1 MTCFIIYIFIPIKN
15 PNNQNIKSRVHKIN
29 LPINKILA
37 DLLQELKSNQ
47 SVVLQAEPGAGK
59 STVVP
64 LELLKADFLNGQRI
78 IMLEPRRMAAR
89 SIAHYLA
96 KCLGEKVGETVGY
109 QVKNDK
115 KISAAT
121 RLEILT
127 EGVLTRRLQS
137 NPELAGVGL
146 IIFDEFHERSI
157 NTDLS
162 LMLSLEIQQVIR
174 EDLRL
179 LVMSATL
186 DTNLVSKYLDDAPVM
201 LCKGRA
207 YPVSVFHQ
215 KTDKKQL
222 ASNVC
227 KAIFNVIEDE
237 GDILVFL
244 PGVADIKRCIA
255 HAGTVF
261 SEHNKLKLVSLHGS
275 LPLEEQEKAIA
286 LAPSGV
292 RKIIFTTNIAETSLT
307 IEGITCVID
316 SGLEK
321 KLIFNPSSGMSKLT
335 TTHISKASAEQRKGR
350 AGRLSAGKCLR
361 LWSESEHISLKDYQE
376 EEILNADLADAV
388 IELASAGHS
397 NYEEINWLTPPPKA
411 HYDSTQ
417 DLLVTL
423 GMLDKSGK
431 ITRLGKQASALPI
444 HPRLA
449 KMMLAANGNQER
461 EIACNI
467 AALLSER
474 DILQGSDSADFLMR
488 LQVLIENA
496 AGHVN
501 KAYVNRNTLRTV
513 VKDVQTLQSSIKH
526 KKSKVDISDIS
537 DIAAYLLLLA
547 FPERL
552 AKRRSANSNKYQLAN
567 GKGVF
572 LAEDDPLIN
581 HEYLVV
587 NDCDAQKKEGRV
599 FSAITFNKDILSEK
613 FSQEMSEQIAY
624 ELAANNSR
632 VYARVLKKYGSLI
645 IEETRSND
653 VPTEFILDS
662 IKSLIKTDARN
673 ILSWT
678 QECDDWMKRVLW
690 LGGKVEGFPVLSET
704 LIMNTAENWLLPYV
718 SNIKKISDLKRVKIL
733 PLLSS
738 LLTYEESKVL
748 EKEAPVIYTTPSNK
762 KVSIIYD
769 KNSEP
774 TVSVV
779 LQELFGELKSPMLAG
794 NSIALRFELLSP
806 ARRPIQITSDLAN
819 FWGGS
824 YVEVA
829 KDMRAKYPRH
839 RWPVDPFSEQAG
851 SSRKKRMT

>member
-1 MTCFIIYIFIPIKN
+1 
-15 PNNQNIKSRVHKIN
+15 
-29 LPINKILA
+29 
-37 DLLQELKSNQ
+37 
-47 SVVLQAEPGAGK
+47 
-59 STVVP
+59 
-64 LELLKADFLNGQRI
+64 
-78 IMLEPRRMAAR
+78 MLEPRRMAAR
-89 SIAHYLA
+89 SIANYLA

-115 KISAAT
+115 KISACT

-137 NPELAGVGL
+137 NPELEGVGL

-207 YPVSVFHQ
+207 YPVSVVHQ

-244 PGVADIKRCIA
+244 PGVADIKRCIS
-255 HAGTVF
+255 HAATVF
-261 SEHNKLKLVSLHGS
+261 SENNKLKLVSLHGS

-286 LAPSGV
+286 LAPLGV

-335 TTHISKASAEQRKGR
+335 TTNISKASAEQRKGR
-350 AGRLSAGKCLR
+350 AGRLSEGKCLR
-361 LWSESEHISLKDYQE
+361 LWSESEHVSLKDYQE

-397 NYEEINWLTPPPKA
+397 NYQEINWLTPPPKA

-417 DLLVTL
+417 DLLVKI
-423 GMLDKSGK
+423 GMLEQSGK
-431 ITRLGKQASALPI
+431 ITTLGKQASALPI

-474 DILQGSDSADFLMR
+474 DILQGCGSADFLMR
-488 LQVLIENA
+488 LHLLIESATGNI
-496 AGHVN
+496 N
-501 KAYVNRNTLRTV
+501 KAYVNRNTLKTV
-513 VKDVQTLQSSIKH
+513 VQDVRTLQSSISH
-526 KKSKVDISDIS
+526 KKSKVAISSLSSISSISDIADIA

-581 HEYLVV
+581 NEYLVV

-599 FSAITFNKDILSEK
+599 FSAMTFNKHILAEK
-613 FSQEMSEQIAY
+613 FSQEISEQIEY

-632 VYARVLKKYGSLI
+632 VYARILKKYGSLI

-653 VPTEFILDS
+653 VPTEFILES
-662 IKSLIKTDARN
+662 IKSLVKTDARN

-678 QECDDWMKRVLW
+678 QECDDWLKRVVW

-704 LIMNTAENWLLPYV
+704 LIMSTAENWLLPYV

-738 LLTYEESKVL
+738 LLTYEESKTL
-748 EKEAPVIYTTPSNK
+748 EKEAPVIYITPSNK

-774 TVSVV
+774 TVAVV

-839 RWPVDPFSEQAG
+839 RWPIDPFTEKAG

>member
-1 MTCFIIYIFIPIKN
+1 MHNILAGLLRELKNN
-15 PNNQNIKSRVHKIN
+15 PN
-29 LPINKILA
+29 
-37 DLLQELKSNQ
+37 
-47 SVVLQAEPGAGK
+47 VVLQAEPGAGK

-64 LELLKADFLNGQRI
+64 LELLNADFLHGQRI

-89 SIAHYLA
+89 SIANYLA

-137 NPELAGVGL
+137 NPELDGVGL

-207 YPVSVFHQ
+207 YPVSVSHQ
-215 KTDKKQL
+215 KTDNRQL

-227 KAIFNVIEDE
+227 KAISNVIQDE

-244 PGVADIKRCIA
+244 PGVADIKRCISQA
-255 HAGTVF
+255 TTVF
-261 SEHNKLKLVSLHGS
+261 SAHQNLKLIALYGA
-275 LPLEEQEKAIA
+275 LPLEEQERAIA
-286 LAPSGV
+286 LAPQGT
-292 RKIIFTTNIAETSLT
+292 RKVIFTTNIAETSLT

-321 KLIFNPSSGMSKLT
+321 TLIFNPSSGMSKLT
-335 TTHISKASAEQRKGR
+335 TTTISKASAEQRKGR
-350 AGRLSAGKCLR
+350 AGRLSQGKCLR
-361 LWSESEHISLKDYQE
+361 LWSESEHRSLKDYQE

-388 IELASAGHS
+388 LELASAGHAS
-397 NYEEINWLTPPPKA
+397 YAEINWLTPPPKA

-417 DLLVTL
+417 DLLVKL
-423 GMLDKSGK
+423 GMLDTLGK
-431 ITRLGKQASALPI
+431 ITALGKKASGLPI

-449 KMMLAANGNQER
+449 KMMLAANDKQER
-461 EIACNI
+461 EIACNL

-474 DILQGSDSADFLMR
+474 DILQGGGSADLLMR
-488 LQVLIENA
+488 LQVLIESDTDNI
-496 AGHVN
+496 N
-501 KAYVNRNTLRTV
+501 KAYVNRNTLKTV
-513 VKDVQTLQSSIKH
+513 VRDVRTLQSLIQH
-526 KKSKVDISDIS
+526 KKSKVDISGMP

-552 AKRRSANSNKYQLAN
+552 AKRRSANSHKYQLAN
-567 GKGVF
+567 GKGVY
-572 LAEDDPLIN
+572 LAEEDPLIN
-581 HEYLVV
+581 NEYLVV
-587 NDCDAQKKEGRV
+587 NDCDAQTKEGRV
-599 FSAITFNKDILSEK
+599 FSAITFNKHLLVDKFSHQISEK
-613 FSQEMSEQIAY
+613 IDY

-632 VYARVLKKYGSLI
+632 VYARRLKKYGSLI

-653 VPTEFILDS
+653 VPAEFILDS
-662 IKSLIKTDARN
+662 IQSLIKTDAKS
-673 ILSWT
+673 ILHWT
-678 QECDDWMKRVLW
+678 QECEDWLKRVEW
-690 LGGKVEGFPVLSET
+690 LGSKMEGFPVLSEA
-704 LIMNTAENWLLPYV
+704 LIMESAENWLLPYIT
-718 SNIKKISDLKRVKIL
+718 NIKKISELKQVKIL

-738 LLTYEESKVL
+738 LLTYEESKIL
-748 EKEAPVIYTTPSNK
+748 EQEAPITYTTPSNK
-762 KVSIIYD
+762 KVSILYD

-774 TVSVV
+774 TVAVV
-779 LQELFGELKSPMLAG
+779 LQELFGELASPMLAG
-794 NSIALRFELLSP
+794 NSVALRFELLSP

-839 RWPVDPFSEQAG
+839 RWPIDPFSEKAG
-851 SSRKKRMT
+851 RSIKPK

>member
-1 MTCFIIYIFIPIKN
+1 M
-15 PNNQNIKSRVHKIN
+15 QS
-29 LPINKILA
+29 LS
-37 DLLQELKSNQ
+37 SNQ
-47 SVVLQAEPGAGK
+47 CVVLQAEPGAGK

-64 LELLKADFLNGQRI
+64 LELLKADFLNGKRI

-89 SIAHYLA
+89 SIANYLA
-96 KCLGEKVGETVGY
+96 KCLGEKVGQTVGY

-115 KISAAT
+115 KISAST

-137 NPELAGVGL
+137 NPELEGVGL

-186 DTNLVSKYLDDAPVM
+186 DTNLVSKYLGDAPVM

-215 KTDKKQL
+215 KTDKKLL
-222 ASNVC
+222 ASNVS
-227 KAIFNVIEDE
+227 KAIFNVMEDE

-244 PGVADIKRCIA
+244 PGVADIKRCIS
-255 HAGTVF
+255 HATTAF
-261 SEHNKLKLVSLHGS
+261 SQHNKLKLMPLYGS

-286 LAPSGV
+286 LAPQGV

-335 TTHISKASAEQRKGR
+335 TTNISKASAEQRKGR
-350 AGRLSAGKCLR
+350 AGRLSEGKCLR

-376 EEILNADLADAV
+376 EEILNADLSDAL

-397 NYEEINWLTPPPKA
+397 HYEEINWLTPPPKA

-417 DLLVTL
+417 NLLVTL
-423 GMLDKSGK
+423 GMLEESGK
-431 ITRLGKQASALPI
+431 ITMLGKQASALPI

-449 KMMLAANGNQER
+449 KMMLAASGNQER

-488 LQVLIENA
+488 LHVLIDSYTGN
-496 AGHVN
+496 VN
-501 KAYVNRNTLRTV
+501 KAYVNRHTLRTI
-513 VKDVQTLQSSIKH
+513 VKDVRTLQSSIKH
-526 KKSKVDISDIS
+526 KSSKVDITGIS

-581 HEYLVV
+581 NEYLVV

-599 FSAITFNKDILSEK
+599 FSAIAFNKHILSEK
-613 FSQEMSEQIAY
+613 FSHEISEQIEY
-624 ELAANNSR
+624 ELAPNNSR
-632 VYARVLKKYGSLI
+632 VYARIMKKYGSLI
-645 IEETRSND
+645 IEETRSDN
-653 VPTEFILDS
+653 VPTEFILES

-673 ILSWT
+673 ILNWT
-678 QECDDWMKRVLW
+678 QECDDWLQRVIW
-690 LGGKVEGFPVLSET
+690 LGGKVEGFPVLSEA
-704 LIMNTAENWLLPYV
+704 LIMNTSENWLLPYV
-718 SNIKKISDLKRVKIL
+718 SNIKNISELKRVKIL

-738 LLTYEESKVL
+738 LLTYEESKIL
-748 EKEAPVIYTTPSNK
+748 EKEALKTYITPSNK

-769 KNSEP
+769 KTSEP

-794 NSIALRFELLSP
+794 NSVALRFELLSP

-839 RWPVDPFSEQAG
+839 RWPIDPFTEKPGG
-851 SSRKKRMT
+851 SIKRKSS

>member
-1 MTCFIIYIFIPIKN
+1 M
-15 PNNQNIKSRVHKIN
+15 
-29 LPINKILA
+29 
-37 DLLQELKSNQ
+37 
-47 SVVLQAEPGAGK
+47 LQAEPGAGK

-89 SIAHYLA
+89 SIANYLA

-115 KISAAT
+115 KISSTT

-137 NPELAGVGL
+137 NPELEGVGL

-186 DTNLVSKYLDDAPVM
+186 DTNLVSKYLNDAPVM
-201 LCKGRA
+201 LCKGRT
-207 YPVSVFHQ
+207 YPVNVFHQ

-244 PGVADIKRCIA
+244 PGVADIKRCISNA
-255 HAGTVF
+255 ATMF
-261 SEHNKLKLVSLHGS
+261 SERNKLKLVPLHGS

-292 RKIIFTTNIAETSLT
+292 RKVIFTTNIAETSLT

-321 KLIFNPSSGMSKLT
+321 KLIFNPSSGMSKLST
-335 TTHISKASAEQRKGR
+335 TNISKASAEQRKGR
-350 AGRLSAGKCLR
+350 AGRLSEGKCLR

-397 NYEEINWLTPPPKA
+397 SYEEINWLTPPPKA

-417 DLLVTL
+417 DLLVKL

-431 ITRLGKQASALPI
+431 ITTLGKHASALPI

-488 LQVLIENA
+488 LHVLIENA
-496 AGHVN
+496 IGNVN

-513 VKDVQTLQSSIKH
+513 VQDVRTLQSSIKH
-526 KKSKVDISDIS
+526 KKCKVDISGVS

-581 HEYLVV
+581 NEYLVV

-599 FSAITFNKDILSEK
+599 FSAITFNKHILSEK
-613 FSQEMSEQIAY
+613 FSQEISEQIEY
-624 ELAANNSR
+624 ELAPNNSR

-662 IKSLIKTDARN
+662 IKSLVKTDARN

-678 QECDDWMKRVLW
+678 QECDDWLKRVVW
-690 LGGKVEGFPVLSET
+690 LGGKVEGFPVLSEA
-704 LIMNTAENWLLPYV
+704 LIMSTSENWLLPYI
-718 SNIKKISDLKRVKIL
+718 SNIKKISELKRVKIL

-738 LLTYEESKVL
+738 LLTYEESKLL
-748 EKEAPVIYTTPSNK
+748 EKEAPVIYIAPSKK

-774 TVSVV
+774 TVAVV

-794 NSIALRFELLSP
+794 DSIALRFELLSP

-839 RWPVDPFSEQAG
+839 RWPIDPFSEQAG
-851 SSRKKRMT
+851 SSRKKRIT

>member
-1 MTCFIIYIFIPIKN
+1 MLVELLRELK
-15 PNNQNIKSRVHKIN
+15 NNQS
-29 LPINKILA
+29 L
-37 DLLQELKSNQ
+37 
-47 SVVLQAEPGAGK
+47 VLQAEPGAGK
-59 STVVP
+59 STAVP
-64 LELLKADFLNGQRI
+64 LELLKADFLNGKRI

-89 SIAHYLA
+89 SIANYLA

-115 KISAAT
+115 KISAST

-137 NPELAGVGL
+137 NPELEGVGL

-186 DTNLVSKYLDDAPVM
+186 DTNLVSKYLGDAPVM

-207 YPVSVFHQ
+207 YPVNVIHQ
-215 KTDKKQL
+215 KIDKKQL
-222 ASNVC
+222 AFNVS
-227 KAIFNVIEDE
+227 KSIFDVIEDE

-244 PGVADIKRCIA
+244 PGVADIKRCIS
-255 HAGTVF
+255 HAATVF
-261 SEHNKLKLVSLHGS
+261 SQHNKIKLVPLYGS
-275 LPLEEQEKAIA
+275 LPLEQQEKAIA
-286 LAPSGV
+286 IAPSGI
-292 RKIIFTTNIAETSLT
+292 RKVIFTTNIAETSLT

-316 SGLEK
+316 TGLEK

-335 TTHISKASAEQRKGR
+335 TTNISKASAEQRKGR
-350 AGRLSAGKCLR
+350 AGRLSEGKCLR

-417 DLLVTL
+417 DLLVGL
-423 GMLDKSGK
+423 GMLEESGK
-431 ITRLGKQASALPI
+431 ITMLGKQASALPV

-449 KMMLAANGNQER
+449 KMMLAANGTQER
-461 EIACNI
+461 EVACNI

-474 DILQGSDSADFLMR
+474 DILQGNDNVDFLIR
-488 LQVLIENA
+488 LHVLIESTTSN
-496 AGHVN
+496 VN
-501 KAYVNRNTLRTV
+501 KAYANRNTLKTV
-513 VKDVQTLQSSIKH
+513 IKDVRALQSSIGH
-526 KKSKVDISDIS
+526 KKSKVDVPGIS

-552 AKRRSANSNKYQLAN
+552 AKRRSASSNKYQLAN

-572 LAEDDPLIN
+572 LAEEEPLISN
-581 HEYLVV
+581 EYLVV

-599 FSAITFNKDILSEK
+599 FSAIAFNKHVLFEK
-613 FSQEMSEQIAY
+613 FSCDISEKVEY
-624 ELAANNSR
+624 ELAPNNSR

-653 VPTEFILDS
+653 VPAEFILDS
-662 IKSLIKTDARN
+662 IKSLINTDARS
-673 ILSWT
+673 ILNWT
-678 QECDDWMKRVLW
+678 QECDDWLKRVVW
-690 LGGKVEGFPVLSET
+690 LGGKVKNFPMLSED
-704 LIMNTAENWLLPYV
+704 LIMNSSENWLLPYV
-718 SNIKKISDLKRVKIL
+718 SNIKKLSELKRVKIL

-738 LLTYEESKVL
+738 LLSYEESKIL
-748 EKEAPVIYTTPSNK
+748 EKEAPKTYITPSNK
-762 KVSIIYD
+762 KVSIIYH

-774 TVSVV
+774 RVSVA
-779 LQELFGELKSPMLAG
+779 LQELFGEHKSPMLAG

-819 FWGGS
+819 FWRGS

-829 KDMRAKYPRH
+829 KEMRAKYPRH
-839 RWPVDPFSEQAG
+839 RWPIDPSSEKAG
-851 SSRKKRMT
+851 RSIKKRKT

>member
-1 MTCFIIYIFIPIKN
+1 MKN
-15 PNNQNIKSRVHKIN
+15 
-29 LPINKILA
+29 
-37 DLLQELKSNQ
+37 NQ

-59 STVVP
+59 STIVP
-64 LELLKADFLNGQRI
+64 LELLKADFLKGQRI

-89 SIAHYLA
+89 SIANYLA
-96 KCLGEKVGETVGY
+96 RCLDEKVGETVGY
-109 QVKNDK
+109 QVKNEK
-115 KISAAT
+115 KISSAT

-137 NPELAGVGL
+137 NPELEGVGL

-162 LMLSLEIQQVIR
+162 LMLSLEVQQVIR
-174 EDLRL
+174 EDLRI

-186 DTNLVSKYLDDAPVM
+186 DTNLISNYLGDAPVV
-201 LCKGRA
+201 LCEGRT

-222 ASNVC
+222 ASSVC
-227 KAIFNVIEDE
+227 KAILNVIEDE

-244 PGVADIKRCIA
+244 PGIADIKRCISLA
-255 HAGTVF
+255 AAI
-261 SEHNKLKLVSLHGS
+261 SSKHNKLKLVPLHGS
-275 LPLEEQEKAIA
+275 LPLEEQERSIA
-286 LAPSGV
+286 PALFGV
-292 RKIIFTTNIAETSLT
+292 KKVIFTTNIAETSLT

-321 KLIFNPSSGMSKLT
+321 KLTFNPSSGMSKLT
-335 TTHISKASAEQRKGR
+335 TANISKASAEQRKGR
-350 AGRLSAGKCLR
+350 AGRLSEGKCLR
-361 LWSESEHISLKDYQE
+361 LWSESEHLSLNDYQE

-397 NYEEINWLTPPPKA
+397 KYDEINWLTPPPKA

-417 DLLVTL
+417 NLLIKI
-423 GMLDKSGK
+423 GMLEESGK
-431 ITRLGKQASALPI
+431 ITTLGKQASVLPV

-461 EIACNI
+461 EVACYI

-474 DILQGSDSADFLMR
+474 DILQSSDSADLLTR
-488 LQVLIENA
+488 LHILIESETGNL
-496 AGHVN
+496 N
-501 KAYVNRNTLRTV
+501 KTYVNRNTLKTV
-513 VKDVQTLQSSIKH
+513 AKDVRTLQSSIKH
-526 KKSKVDISDIS
+526 KKSKVDISNLS

-552 AKRRSANSNKYQLAN
+552 AKRRSGNSNKYQLAN

-572 LAEDDPLIN
+572 LTEADPLIN
-581 HEYLVV
+581 YEYLVI

-599 FSAITFNKDILSEK
+599 FSAINFNKYILAEK
-613 FSQEMSEQIAY
+613 FSHKISKKVTY
-624 ELAANNSR
+624 ELSSNNSN

-645 IEETRSND
+645 IEESRSND
-653 VPTEFILDS
+653 VPAEFILDS

-678 QECDDWMKRVLW
+678 KECDNWLKRVVW
-690 LGGKVEGFPVLSET
+690 LGNKIEGFPILSEA
-704 LIMNTAENWLLPYV
+704 LIMNTAEKWLLPYV
-718 SNIKKISDLKRVKIL
+718 SNIKKISELKRVKIF

-748 EKEAPVIYTTPSNK
+748 EREAPLLYITPSNK
-762 KVSIIYD
+762 KVPISYD

-774 TVSVV
+774 TVSIV
-779 LQELFGELKSPMLAG
+779 LQELFGELKSPLLACK
-794 NSIALRFELLSP
+794 SIALRFELLSP

-824 YVEVA
+824 YIEVA

-839 RWPVDPFSEQAG
+839 RWPVDPFSEKAG
-851 SSRKKRMT
+851 RSIKSRNT

>member
-1 MTCFIIYIFIPIKN
+1 
-15 PNNQNIKSRVHKIN
+15 
-29 LPINKILA
+29 
-37 DLLQELKSNQ
+37 
-47 SVVLQAEPGAGK
+47 VVLQAEPGAGK

-64 LELLKADFLNGQRI
+64 LELLKADFLDGQRI

-89 SIAHYLA
+89 SIANYLA

-127 EGVLTRRLQS
+127 EGILIRRLQS

-146 IIFDEFHERSI
+146 IIFDEFHERSV

-162 LMLSLEIQQVIR
+162 LVLSLEIQQVIR
-174 EDLRL
+174 EDLRV

-186 DTNLVSKYLDDAPVM
+186 DTNLVSKYLDDAPVI
-201 LCKGRA
+201 LCQGRA

-244 PGVADIKRCIA
+244 PGIADIKRCIS

-286 LAPSGV
+286 VAALGV
-292 RKIIFTTNIAETSLT
+292 KKIIFTTNIAETSLT

-350 AGRLSAGKCLR
+350 AGRLSEGKCLR

-397 NYEEINWLTPPPKA
+397 SYVEINWLTPPPKA

-417 DLLVTL
+417 DLLVKL
-423 GMLDKSGK
+423 GMLETSGK
-431 ITRLGKQASALPI
+431 ITTLGKQASALPI

-449 KMMLAANGNQER
+449 KMMLAANGNQEI

-496 AGHVN
+496 TGNVN
-501 KAYVNRNTLRTV
+501 KAYVNRNTLKTV
-513 VKDVQTLQSSIKH
+513 VNDVRTLGASMRHQ
-526 KKSKVDISDIS
+526 KSKVDISALS

-567 GKGVF
+567 GKGAF

-581 HEYLVV
+581 NEYLVV

-599 FSAITFNKDILSEK
+599 FSAIIFNKHILFEK
-613 FSQEMSEQIAY
+613 FSQEISEQIEY
-624 ELAANNSR
+624 ELAANNSH

-678 QECDDWMKRVLW
+678 QECDDWMKRVIW

-704 LIMNTAENWLLPYV
+704 LIMNTSKNWLLPYV

-738 LLTYEESKVL
+738 LLTYEESKTL
-748 EKEAPVIYTTPSNK
+748 EKEAPIFYMTPSNK
-762 KVSIIYD
+762 KTPIIYE

-839 RWPVDPFSEQAG
+839 RWPIDPFTEKAG
-851 SSRKKRMT
+851 NSRKRRNT

>member
-1 MTCFIIYIFIPIKN
+1 
-15 PNNQNIKSRVHKIN
+15 
-29 LPINKILA
+29 
-37 DLLQELKSNQ
+37 
-47 SVVLQAEPGAGK
+47 VLQAEPGAGK

-64 LELLKADFLNGQRI
+64 LELLKADFLNGKRI

-89 SIAHYLA
+89 SIANYLS

-115 KISAAT
+115 KISAST

-137 NPELAGVGL
+137 NPELEGVGL

-174 EDLRL
+174 EDLRI

-186 DTNLVSKYLDDAPVM
+186 DTNLVSKYLGDAPVM

-207 YPVSVFHQ
+207 YPVSVFHK

-244 PGVADIKRCIA
+244 PGVADIKRCIS
-255 HAGTVF
+255 HAASMF
-261 SEHNKLKLVSLHGS
+261 SEHNKLKLVPLHGS

-292 RKIIFTTNIAETSLT
+292 RKVIFTTNIAETSLT

-335 TTHISKASAEQRKGR
+335 TTSISKASAEQRKGR
-350 AGRLSAGKCLR
+350 AGRLSEGKCLR
-361 LWSESEHISLKDYQE
+361 LWSESEHVSLNDYQE

-417 DLLVTL
+417 DLLVKI
-423 GMLDKSGK
+423 GMLEKSGR
-431 ITRLGKQASALPI
+431 ITALGKQASTLPI

-461 EIACNI
+461 EVACNI

-474 DILQGSDSADFLMR
+474 DLLQRSDSADFLLR
-488 LQVLIENA
+488 LQIIMGDDHTNA
-496 AGHVN
+496 N
-501 KAYVNRNTLRTV
+501 KYLVNRNTLRSVTQ
-513 VKDVQTLQSSIKH
+513 DVRSLMSSLKH
-526 KKSKVDISDIS
+526 KKLKSNVADISGV
-537 DIAAYLLLLA
+537 AAYLMLLA

-572 LAEDDPLIN
+572 LDESDPLIN
-581 HEYLVV
+581 DEYLVV
-587 NDCDAQKKEGRV
+587 NDCDAQKREGRV
-599 FSAITFNKDILSEK
+599 FSAISFNQNIVIEQFPDEI
-613 FSQEMSEQIAY
+613 SEQIDY
-624 ELAANNSR
+624 ELSPNNNN
-632 VYARVLKKYGSLI
+632 VYARIQKKYGSLI
-645 IEETRSND
+645 IEESRSND
-653 VPTEFILDS
+653 VPPEFLLQS
-662 IKSLIKTDARN
+662 IKTLLKTDFRKIVN
-673 ILSWT
+673 WT
-678 QECDDWMKRVLW
+678 KSCDDWVRRASW
-690 LGGKVEGFPVLSET
+690 LSDNTDDFPNISED
-704 LIMNTAENWLLPYV
+704 IIINSSEAWLLPYV
-718 SNIKKISDLKRVKIL
+718 SNIKKISALKKVQIL

-738 LLTYEESKVL
+738 ILSYQETKTF
-748 EKEAPVIYTTPSNK
+748 EAQAPTSYVTPSK
-762 KVSIIYD
+762 KTVPIIYD
-769 KNSEP
+769 EHQGP
-774 TVSVV
+774 TVSVI
-779 LQELFGELKSPMLAG
+779 LQELFGELTSPMLAN
-794 NSIALRFELLSP
+794 NSVPLRFELLSP

-839 RWPVDPFSEQAG
+839 RWPVDPFTEKAG
-851 SSRKKRMT
+851 SSRKSRKT

>member
-1 MTCFIIYIFIPIKN
+1 
-15 PNNQNIKSRVHKIN
+15 
-29 LPINKILA
+29 
-37 DLLQELKSNQ
+37 
-47 SVVLQAEPGAGK
+47 
-59 STVVP
+59 
-64 LELLKADFLNGQRI
+64 
-78 IMLEPRRMAAR
+78 MLEPRRMAAR
-89 SIAHYLA
+89 SIANYLA

-115 KISAAT
+115 KISALT

-127 EGVLTRRLQS
+127 EGILTRRLQS
-137 NPELAGVGL
+137 NPELEGVGL

-179 LVMSATL
+179 LIMSATL

-227 KAIFNVIEDE
+227 KAILNVIEDE

-244 PGVADIKRCIA
+244 PGVADIKRCIL
-255 HAGTVF
+255 HATTAL
-261 SEHNKLKLVSLHGS
+261 SEYKQLKLMPLYGS

-286 LAPSGV
+286 LAPSGI

-335 TTHISKASAEQRKGR
+335 TTNISKASAEQRKGR
-350 AGRLSAGKCLR
+350 AGRLSEGKCLR
-361 LWSESEHISLKDYQE
+361 LWSESEHLSLKDYQE
-376 EEILNADLADAV
+376 EEILNADLADVV

-397 NYEEINWLTPPPKA
+397 SYEEINWLTPPPKA

-417 DLLVTL
+417 DLLVKL

-431 ITRLGKQASALPI
+431 ITSLGKQASALPI

-449 KMMLAANGNQER
+449 KMMLSANGNQER

-474 DILQGSDSADFLMR
+474 DILQGSGSADFLMR
-488 LQVLIENA
+488 LHVIIEIATGN
-496 AGHVN
+496 VN
-501 KAYVNRNTLRTV
+501 KAYVNRNTLKTV
-513 VKDVQTLQSSIKH
+513 VKDVRTLQSSIRH
-526 KKSKVDISDIS
+526 KKSKIDISGIS

-552 AKRRSANSNKYQLAN
+552 AKRRSATSNKYQLAN
-567 GKGVF
+567 GKGVS

-581 HEYLVV
+581 NEYLVV

-599 FSAITFNKDILSEK
+599 FSAITFNKNILSEK
-613 FSQEMSEQIAY
+613 FSHDISEKIDY
-624 ELAANNSR
+624 ELAPNNSR
-632 VYARVLKKYGSLI
+632 VYARVLKKYGCLI

-673 ILSWT
+673 ILNWT
-678 QECDDWMKRVLW
+678 QECDDWLQRVIW
-690 LGGKVEGFPVLSET
+690 LGGKVEGFPVLSEA
-704 LIMNTAENWLLPYV
+704 LIMNTSENWFLPYV
-718 SNIKKISDLKRVKIL
+718 SNIKKISELKRVKIL

-748 EKEAPVIYTTPSNK
+748 EKEAPKIYITPSNK
-762 KVSIIYD
+762 KACINYD

-774 TVSVV
+774 TVSIV

-839 RWPVDPFSEQAG
+839 RWPIDPFSEKPG
-851 SSRKKRMT
+851 RSIKSRNT

>member
-1 MTCFIIYIFIPIKN
+1 
-15 PNNQNIKSRVHKIN
+15 
-29 LPINKILA
+29 
-37 DLLQELKSNQ
+37 LQELKDNQ

-64 LELLKADFLNGQRI
+64 LELLKADFLNGKRI

-115 KISAAT
+115 KISSTT

-137 NPELAGVGL
+137 NPELEGVGL

-215 KTDKKQL
+215 KIDKKQL

-244 PGVADIKRCIA
+244 PGVADIKRCISNA
-255 HAGTVF
+255 ATMF
-261 SEHNKLKLVSLHGS
+261 SEHNKLKLVPLHGS

-292 RKIIFTTNIAETSLT
+292 RKVIFTTNIAETSLT

-335 TTHISKASAEQRKGR
+335 TTNISKASAEQRKGR
-350 AGRLSAGKCLR
+350 AGRLSEGKCLR

-397 NYEEINWLTPPPKA
+397 SYKEINWLTPPPKA

-417 DLLVTL
+417 DLLVKL

-431 ITRLGKQASALPI
+431 ITTLGKQASALPI

-488 LQVLIENA
+488 LHVLIENA
-496 AGHVN
+496 TGNIN

-513 VKDVQTLQSSIKH
+513 VQDVRTLQSSIKH
-526 KKSKVDISDIS
+526 KKSKVDISDVS

-581 HEYLVV
+581 NEYLVV

-599 FSAITFNKDILSEK
+599 FSAITFNKHILSEK
-613 FSQEMSEQIAY
+613 FSQEISEQIEY
-624 ELAANNSR
+624 ELAPNNSR

-662 IKSLIKTDARN
+662 IKSLVKTDARN
-673 ILSWT
+673 ILNWT
-678 QECDDWMKRVLW
+678 EECDDWLKRVIW
-690 LGGKVEGFPVLSET
+690 LGGKVEGFPLLSEA
-704 LIMNTAENWLLPYV
+704 LIMSTSENWLLPYV
-718 SNIKKISDLKRVKIL
+718 SNIKKISELKRVNIL

-748 EKEAPVIYTTPSNK
+748 EKEAPVIYITPSNK
-762 KVSIIYD
+762 KVSIIYER
-769 KNSEP
+769 NSEP
-774 TVSVV
+774 TVAVV
-779 LQELFGELKSPMLAG
+779 LQELFGELKSPMLAS

-839 RWPVDPFSEQAG
+839 RWPTNPFTEKAG
-851 SSRKKRMT
+851 SSRKSRNT

>member
-1 MTCFIIYIFIPIKN
+1 M
-15 PNNQNIKSRVHKIN
+15 HKIN
-29 LPINKILA
+29 LPINKILD
-37 DLLQELKSNQ
+37 DLLRELKDNQ

-64 LELLKADFLNGQRI
+64 LELLKASFLDGQRI

-89 SIAHYLA
+89 SIANYLA

-115 KISAAT
+115 KISAST

-137 NPELAGVGL
+137 NPELEGVGL

-174 EDLRL
+174 EDLRI

-186 DTNLVSKYLDDAPVM
+186 DTNLVSKYLGDAPVM

-207 YPVSVFHQ
+207 YPVSVFHK

-222 ASNVC
+222 ASNVS

-244 PGVADIKRCIA
+244 PGVADIKRCIS
-255 HAGTVF
+255 HAATMF
-261 SEHNKLKLVSLHGS
+261 SEHNKLKLVPLHGS

-286 LAPSGV
+286 LAPPGV

-335 TTHISKASAEQRKGR
+335 TTNISKASAEQRKGR
-350 AGRLSAGKCLR
+350 AGRLSEGKCLR

-376 EEILNADLADAV
+376 EEVLNADLADAV

-417 DLLVTL
+417 DLLVKL
-423 GMLDKSGK
+423 GMLEKSGK
-431 ITRLGKQASALPI
+431 ITKLGKQASALPI

-488 LQVLIENA
+488 LHVLIENA
-496 AGHVN
+496 TGNVN

-513 VKDVQTLQSSIKH
+513 VQDVRTLQSSIKH
-526 KKSKVDISDIS
+526 KKSKVDISGIS

-581 HEYLVV
+581 NEYLVV

-599 FSAITFNKDILSEK
+599 FSAITFNKHILSEK
-613 FSQEMSEQIAY
+613 FSQEISEQIEY
-624 ELAANNSR
+624 ELAPNNSR

-645 IEETRSND
+645 IEETRNND

-662 IKSLIKTDARN
+662 IKSLVNTDARN

-678 QECDDWMKRVLW
+678 QECDDWLKRVLW
-690 LGGKVEGFPVLSET
+690 LGGKMEGFPVLSEA
-704 LIMNTAENWLLPYV
+704 LIMSTSENWLLPYV
-718 SNIKKISDLKRVKIL
+718 SNIKKISELKRVKIL

-748 EKEAPVIYTTPSNK
+748 EKEAPVIYITPSNK

-774 TVSVV
+774 TVAVV

-839 RWPVDPFSEQAG
+839 RWPIDPFSEKAG
-851 SSRKKRMT
+851 GSRKSRNT

>member
-1 MTCFIIYIFIPIKN
+1 M
-15 PNNQNIKSRVHKIN
+15 N
-29 LPINKILA
+29 LPINKILVE
-37 DLLQELKSNQ
+37 LLRELKDNQ

-64 LELLKADFLNGQRI
+64 LELLKADFLNGKRI

-89 SIAHYLA
+89 SIANYLA

-115 KISAAT
+115 KISAST

-244 PGVADIKRCIA
+244 PGVADIKKCIS
-255 HAGTVF
+255 HAATVF
-261 SEHNKLKLVSLHGS
+261 SENNKLKLVSLHGS
-275 LPLEEQEKAIA
+275 LPLEEQEKAMA
-286 LAPSGV
+286 LAPLDV

-335 TTHISKASAEQRKGR
+335 TTNISKASAEQRKGR
-350 AGRLSAGKCLR
+350 AGRLSEGKCLR
-361 LWSESEHISLKDYQE
+361 LWSESEHIALKDYQE
-376 EEILNADLADAV
+376 EEILNADLSDAV

-397 NYEEINWLTPPPKA
+397 SYEEINWLTPPPKA

-417 DLLVTL
+417 HLLVKL
-423 GMLDKSGK
+423 GLLEKSGK
-431 ITRLGKQASALPI
+431 ITTLGKQASALPI

-449 KMMLAANGNQER
+449 KMMLIANGNQER

-474 DILQGSDSADFLMR
+474 DILPSSDSADFLMR
-488 LQVLIENA
+488 LQVLIENDT
-496 AGHVN
+496 GNVN
-501 KAYVNRNTLRTV
+501 KAYVNRNTLKTV
-513 VKDVQTLQSSIKH
+513 AKDVRTLQSSIRH
-526 KKSKVDISDIS
+526 KKSTVDISGIS

-581 HEYLVV
+581 NEYLVV

-599 FSAITFNKDILSEK
+599 FSAITFNKYILAER
-613 FSQEMSEQIAY
+613 FSQKISAQIAY
-624 ELAANNSR
+624 ELAPNKSR

-645 IEETRSND
+645 IEETRNND
-653 VPTEFILDS
+653 VPIEFILDS
-662 IKSLIKTDARN
+662 IKSLLKTDARN

-678 QECDDWMKRVLW
+678 QECDDWLKRVVW
-690 LGGKVEGFPVLSET
+690 LGGKVEGFPVLSEAI
-704 LIMNTAENWLLPYV
+704 IMSTSENWLLPYV
-718 SNIKKISDLKRVKIL
+718 SNIKKISELKRVKIL

-748 EKEAPVIYTTPSNK
+748 DKEAPVTYITPSNK

-774 TVSVV
+774 TVAVV

-839 RWPVDPFSEQAG
+839 RWPVDPFSEKAG
-851 SSRKKRMT
+851 NSRKSRNT

>member
-1 MTCFIIYIFIPIKN
+1 M
-15 PNNQNIKSRVHKIN
+15 NNN
-29 LPINKILA
+29 LPISELLPAIAHCLSNNKNL
-37 DLLQELKSNQ
+37 
-47 SVVLQAEPGAGK
+47 VLQAEPGAGK

-64 LELLKADFLNGQRI
+64 LELLKVDFLNGQRI

-89 SIAHYLA
+89 SIANYLA
-96 KCLGEKVGETVGY
+96 RCLGEKVGETVGY

-115 KISAAT
+115 KISAST

-137 NPELAGVGL
+137 NPELEGVGL

-186 DTNLVSKYLDDAPVM
+186 DTDLVSKYLGDAPVM

-215 KTDKKQL
+215 KTDKKLL
-222 ASNVC
+222 ASNIC
-227 KAIFNVIEDE
+227 KAIYNVIEDE

-244 PGVADIKRCIA
+244 PGVADIKRCISQA
-255 HAGTVF
+255 TTVF
-261 SEHNKLKLVSLHGS
+261 SKHNALKLVPLYGS
-275 LPLEEQEKAIA
+275 LPLEEQEKAIS
-286 LAPSGV
+286 LAPKGV
-292 RKIIFTTNIAETSLT
+292 RKVIFTTNIAETSLT

-321 KLIFNPSSGMSKLT
+321 KLVFNPSSGMSKLT
-335 TTHISKASAEQRKGR
+335 TTSISKASAEQRKGR
-350 AGRLSAGKCLR
+350 AGRLSEGKCLR
-361 LWSESEHISLKDYQE
+361 LWSETEHLSLKDYQE
-376 EEILNADLADAV
+376 EEILNADLSNVV

-397 NYEEINWLTPPPKA
+397 RYAEINWLTPPPKA

-417 DLLVTL
+417 NLLVKIGL
-423 GMLDKSGK
+423 LEESGK
-431 ITRLGKQASALPI
+431 ITALGKEASNLPI

-449 KMMLAANGNQER
+449 KMMLATNGNQER
-461 EIACNI
+461 EVACNI

-474 DILQGSDSADFLMR
+474 DILQGSDSADFLNR
-488 LQVLIENA
+488 LYVLIETATGN
-496 AGHVN
+496 VN
-501 KAYVNRNTLRTV
+501 KAYVNRNTLKTV
-513 VKDVQTLQSSIKH
+513 IKDVRRLQSSIGH
-526 KKSKVDISDIS
+526 KKSKVDISGIS
-537 DIAAYLLLLA
+537 DVAAYLLLLA

-572 LAEDDPLIN
+572 LSEDDPLIN
-581 HEYLVV
+581 NEYLVV

-599 FSAITFNKDILSEK
+599 FSAITFNKHILSEK
-613 FSQEMSEQIAY
+613 FPQEISEQVEY
-624 ELAANNSR
+624 ELAPNNSR

-645 IEETRSND
+645 IDETRSGD
-653 VPTEFILDS
+653 VPTEFILES
-662 IKSLIKTDARN
+662 IKSLVKTDARN
-673 ILSWT
+673 ILNWT
-678 QECDDWMKRVLW
+678 QECDDWLQRVIW
-690 LGGKVEGFPVLSET
+690 LGGKVEGFPLLSEA
-704 LIMNTAENWLLPYV
+704 LIMNTSESWLLPYV
-718 SNIKKISDLKRVKIL
+718 SNIKKISELKRVKIL

-748 EKEAPVIYTTPSNK
+748 EKEAPKTYITPSNK

-769 KNSEP
+769 KTSEP

-839 RWPVDPFSEQAG
+839 RWPIDPFSEKPG
-851 SSRKKRMT
+851 RSIKSRNT

>member
-1 MTCFIIYIFIPIKN
+1 LLQKLHKN
-15 PNNQNIKSRVHKIN
+15 P
-29 LPINKILA
+29 
-37 DLLQELKSNQ
+37 

-89 SIAHYLA
+89 SIANYLA

-137 NPELAGVGL
+137 NPELEGVGL

-186 DTNLVSKYLDDAPVM
+186 DTNLISKYLNDAPVM

-215 KTDKKQL
+215 KTDNKQL

-227 KAIFNVIEDE
+227 KAIFSVIDDE

-244 PGVADIKRCIA
+244 PGVADIKRCISQA
-255 HAGTVF
+255 ATAYSQHK
-261 SEHNKLKLVSLHGS
+261 KLKLVALYGA
-275 LPLEEQEKAIA
+275 LPLEEQERAIA
-286 LAPSGV
+286 VAASGV
-292 RKIIFTTNIAETSLT
+292 KKVVFTTNIAETSLT

-321 KLIFNPSSGMSKLT
+321 TLIFNPSSGMSKLT
-335 TTHISKASAEQRKGR
+335 TTTISKASAEQRKGR
-350 AGRLSAGKCLR
+350 AGRLSEGKCLR
-361 LWSESEHISLKDYQE
+361 LWSESEHLSLKDYQE

-417 DLLVTL
+417 DLLVKL
-423 GMLDKSGK
+423 GMLDTSGK
-431 ITRLGKQASALPI
+431 ITALGLKASALPV

-449 KMMLAANGNQER
+449 KMMLAANGHQER
-461 EIACNI
+461 GLACNI

-488 LQVLIENA
+488 LQVLIESE
-496 AGHVN
+496 AGNINQV
-501 KAYVNRNTLRTV
+501 YVNRNTLKTV
-513 VKDVQTLQSSIKH
+513 IRDVQTLQSLIKH
-526 KKSKVDISDIS
+526 KKCQVDISGVS
-537 DIAAYLLLLA
+537 DLAAYLLLLA

-552 AKRRSANSNKYQLAN
+552 AKRRSFNSNKYQLAN

-572 LAEDDPLIN
+572 LAEVDPLIN
-581 HEYLVV
+581 HEYLVI

-599 FSAITFNKDILSEK
+599 FSAITFDKYLLSER
-613 FSQEMSEQIAY
+613 FSHEIHEQINY
-624 ELAANNSR
+624 ELAQDNSR

-645 IEETRSND
+645 IEETRHND
-653 VPTEFILDS
+653 VPVEFILDS
-662 IKSLIKTDARN
+662 IKALINTDARS
-673 ILSWT
+673 ILNWT
-678 QECDDWMKRVLW
+678 QACEDWLKRVVW
-690 LGGKVEGFPVLSET
+690 LGGKVEGFPVLSED
-704 LIMNTAENWLLPYV
+704 LIMKNSENWLLPYIA
-718 SNIKKISDLKRVKIL
+718 NIKKISELKRVQIL

-738 LLTYEESKVL
+738 LLTYEESKIL
-748 EKEAPVIYTTPSNK
+748 AKEAPVTYTTPSNK
-762 KVSIIYD
+762 KVSILYE

-779 LQELFGELKSPMLAG
+779 LQELFGELNSPMLAG

-839 RWPVDPFSEQAG
+839 RWPIDPFTEQAG
-851 SSRKKRMT
+851 SSRKSRKP

>member
-1 MTCFIIYIFIPIKN
+1 
-15 PNNQNIKSRVHKIN
+15 
-29 LPINKILA
+29 
-37 DLLQELKSNQ
+37 
-47 SVVLQAEPGAGK
+47 VLQAEPGAGK

-64 LELLKADFLNGQRI
+64 LELLKADFLNGKRI

-89 SIAHYLA
+89 SIANYLA
-96 KCLGEKVGETVGY
+96 NCLGEKVGETIGY

-115 KISAAT
+115 KISTST

-127 EGVLTRRLQS
+127 EGILTRRLQS
-137 NPELAGVGL
+137 NPELEGVGL

-162 LMLSLEIQQVIR
+162 LMLSFEIQQVIR

-186 DTNLVSKYLDDAPVM
+186 DTNLVSKYLDNAPVM

-215 KTDKKQL
+215 KSDKRQL

-227 KAIFNVIEDE
+227 KAICNVIEDK

-244 PGVADIKRCIA
+244 PGVADIKRCIS
-255 HAGTVF
+255 HAETAF
-261 SEHNKLKLVSLHGS
+261 SERKTLKLVPLYGA

-286 LAPSGV
+286 LAPSGIK
-292 RKIIFTTNIAETSLT
+292 KIIFTTNIAETSLT
-307 IEGITCVID
+307 IEGISCVID

-321 KLIFNPSSGMSKLT
+321 KLMFNPSSGMSKLT
-335 TTHISKASAEQRKGR
+335 TTNISKASAEQRKGR
-350 AGRLSAGKCLR
+350 AGRLSEGKCLR
-361 LWSESEHISLKDYQE
+361 LWSESEHLSLNDYQE
-376 EEILNADLADAV
+376 EEILNADLAGAV
-388 IELASAGHS
+388 LELASAGHS

-417 DLLVTL
+417 DLLVKI
-423 GMLDKSGK
+423 GMLEKTGK
-431 ITRLGKQASALPI
+431 ITALGKQASVLPL

-449 KMMLAANGNQER
+449 KMLLAANGNQER

-488 LQVLIENA
+488 LRVLVESDTGN
-496 AGHVN
+496 VN
-501 KAYVNRNTLRTV
+501 KAYVNRNKLKTV
-513 VKDVQTLQSSIKH
+513 VKDVRTLQTSIKH
-526 KKSKVDISDIS
+526 KKIKVDISGVS

-552 AKRRSANSNKYQLAN
+552 AKRRSTSSNKYQLAN

-581 HEYLVV
+581 NEYLVV

-599 FSAITFNKDILSEK
+599 FSAITFNKYILSEK
-613 FSQEMSEQIAY
+613 FPQEISEQIEY
-624 ELAANNSR
+624 ELAPNNGR

-645 IEETRSND
+645 IEETRNND
-653 VPTEFILDS
+653 VPAKFILDC
-662 IKSLIKTDARN
+662 IKSLINTDARN

-678 QECDDWMKRVLW
+678 KECDDWLKRVLW
-690 LGGKVEGFPVLSET
+690 LGGKVENFPIFSEAS
-704 LIMNTAENWLLPYV
+704 IMNTSENWLLPYV
-718 SNIKKISDLKRVKIL
+718 SNIKKISELKRVKIF

-738 LLTYEESKVL
+738 LLTYDEKQML
-748 EKEAPVIYTTPSNK
+748 EKEAPKTYTTPSNK
-762 KVSIIYD
+762 KVPIIYD
-769 KNSEP
+769 KNSGP

-794 NSIALRFELLSP
+794 NNIALRFELLSP
-806 ARRPIQITSDLAN
+806 ARRSIQITSDLAN

-839 RWPVDPFSEQAG
+839 RWPEEPLLEKPGRSMKTRV
-851 SSRKKRMT
+851 R

>member
-1 MTCFIIYIFIPIKN
+1 
-15 PNNQNIKSRVHKIN
+15 
-29 LPINKILA
+29 
-37 DLLQELKSNQ
+37 
-47 SVVLQAEPGAGK
+47 VLQAEPGAGK
-59 STVVP
+59 STAVP
-64 LELLKADFLNGQRI
+64 LELLKASFLDGQRI

-89 SIAHYLA
+89 SIANYLA
-96 KCLGEKVGETVGY
+96 KRLGEKVGETVGY

-115 KISAAT
+115 KISAST

-137 NPELAGVGL
+137 NPELEGIGL

-186 DTNLVSKYLDDAPVM
+186 DTNLVSKYLGDAPVM

-207 YPVSVFHQ
+207 YPVSVFHK

-244 PGVADIKRCIA
+244 PGVADIKRCISYA
-255 HAGTVF
+255 ATIF
-261 SEHNKLKLVSLHGS
+261 SEHNKLKLVPLHGS
-275 LPLEEQEKAIA
+275 LSLEEQEKAIA
-286 LAPSGV
+286 PSSV
-292 RKIIFTTNIAETSLT
+292 RKVIFTTNIAETSLT

-335 TTHISKASAEQRKGR
+335 TTSISKASAEQRKGR
-350 AGRLSAGKCLR
+350 AGRLSKGKCIR
-361 LWSESEHISLKDYQE
+361 LWSESEHVSLNDYQE

-417 DLLVTL
+417 DLLVKI
-423 GMLDKSGK
+423 GMLEKSGK
-431 ITRLGKQASALPI
+431 ITVLGKQASTLPI

-461 EIACNI
+461 EVACNI

-488 LQVLIENA
+488 LHVLIESGTSNI
-496 AGHVN
+496 N
-501 KAYVNRNTLRTV
+501 KSYVNRNTLKTV
-513 VKDVQTLQSSIKH
+513 VKDVRTLQSFMKH
-526 KKSKVDISDIS
+526 KKSKVDVSDVS

-572 LAEDDPLIN
+572 LTEADPLIN
-581 HEYLVV
+581 DEYLVV

-599 FSAITFNKDILSEK
+599 FSAITFNKHILAEK
-613 FSQEMSEQIAY
+613 FSHEITEKIEY
-624 ELAANNSR
+624 ELASNNSR

-653 VPTEFILDS
+653 VPAEFILDC
-662 IKSLIKTDARN
+662 IKSLINTDARN

-678 QECDDWMKRVLW
+678 QACDDWLKRVVW
-690 LGGKVEGFPVLSET
+690 LGGKIENFPILSEA
-704 LIMNTAENWLLPYV
+704 LIMNTSENWLLPYV
-718 SNIKKISDLKRVKIL
+718 SNIKKISELKRVKIF

-738 LLTYEESKVL
+738 LLTS
-748 EKEAPVIYTTPSNK
+748 
-762 KVSIIYD
+762 
-769 KNSEP
+769 
-774 TVSVV
+774 
-779 LQELFGELKSPMLAG
+779 
-794 NSIALRFELLSP
+794 
-806 ARRPIQITSDLAN
+806 
-819 FWGGS
+819 
-824 YVEVA
+824 
-829 KDMRAKYPRH
+829 
-839 RWPVDPFSEQAG
+839 
-851 SSRKKRMT
+851 

>member
-1 MTCFIIYIFIPIKN
+1 MIKII
-15 PNNQNIKSRVHKIN
+15 SRVHKIN

-37 DLLQELKSNQ
+37 DLLRKLKDNQ

-64 LELLKADFLNGQRI
+64 LELLKASFLDGQRI

-89 SIAHYLA
+89 SIANYLA

-115 KISAAT
+115 KISAST

-137 NPELAGVGL
+137 NPELEGVGL

-174 EDLRL
+174 EDLRI

-186 DTNLVSKYLDDAPVM
+186 DTNLVSKYLGDAPVM

-207 YPVSVFHQ
+207 YPVSVFHK

-222 ASNVC
+222 ASNVS
-227 KAIFNVIEDE
+227 KAIFNVIEDK

-244 PGVADIKRCIA
+244 PGVADIKRCIS
-255 HAGTVF
+255 HAATMF
-261 SEHNKLKLVSLHGS
+261 SEHNKLKLVPLHGS

-286 LAPSGV
+286 LASSGV
-292 RKIIFTTNIAETSLT
+292 RKVIFTTNIAETSLT
-307 IEGITCVID
+307 IEGIICVID

-335 TTHISKASAEQRKGR
+335 TTNISKASAEQRKGR
-350 AGRLSAGKCLR
+350 AGRLSEGKCLR
-361 LWSESEHISLKDYQE
+361 LWSESEHLSLNDYQE

-417 DLLVTL
+417 DLLVKI
-423 GMLDKSGK
+423 GMLEKSGK
-431 ITRLGKQASALPI
+431 ITALGKQASTLPI

-461 EIACNI
+461 EVACNI

-488 LQVLIENA
+488 LHVLIESDTGNI
-496 AGHVN
+496 N
-501 KAYVNRNTLRTV
+501 KAYVNRNTLKTV
-513 VKDVQTLQSSIKH
+513 VKDVRTLQSFIKY
-526 KKSKVDISDIS
+526 KKSKVDISGVS

-572 LAEDDPLIN
+572 LTEADPLIN
-581 HEYLVV
+581 DEYLVI

-599 FSAITFNKDILSEK
+599 FSAITFNKHILAEK
-613 FSQEMSEQIAY
+613 FSHEVTEKIEY
-624 ELAANNSR
+624 ELAPNNSR

-653 VPTEFILDS
+653 VPAEFILDC
-662 IKSLIKTDARN
+662 IKSLINTDARN

-678 QECDDWMKRVLW
+678 QECEDWLKRVIW
-690 LGGKVEGFPVLSET
+690 LGDKIESFPILSEA
-704 LIMNTAENWLLPYV
+704 LIMNTSENWLLPYV
-718 SNIKKISDLKRVKIL
+718 SNIKKISELKRVKIF

-738 LLTYEESKVL
+738 LLTYEETKVL
-748 EKEAPVIYTTPSNK
+748 EKEAPKIYITPSNK
-762 KVSIIYD
+762 KVPIIYD
-769 KNSEP
+769 KNSGP

-824 YVEVA
+824 YVEVT

-839 RWPVDPFSEQAG
+839 RWPIDPFSEKAG
-851 SSRKKRMT
+851 SSRKRRNT

>member
-1 MTCFIIYIFIPIKN
+1 LNITNKLKQRV
-15 PNNQNIKSRVHKIN
+15 QNIN

-89 SIAHYLA
+89 SIANYLA
-96 KCLGEKVGETVGY
+96 RCLGEKVGETVGY

-115 KISAAT
+115 KISSTT

-137 NPELAGVGL
+137 NPELEGIGL
-146 IIFDEFHERSI
+146 IIFDEFHERSL

-186 DTNLVSKYLDDAPVM
+186 DTNLVSEYLDDAPVM

-207 YPVSVFHQ
+207 YPVSVSYQ

-244 PGVADIKRCIA
+244 PGVADIKRCIS
-255 HAGTVF
+255 HATAVF
-261 SEHNKLKLVSLHGS
+261 SENNKLKLVLLHGS
-275 LPLEEQEKAIA
+275 LPLVDQEKAIA
-286 LAPSGV
+286 LAPKGEK
-292 RKIIFTTNIAETSLT
+292 KIIFTTNIAETSLT
-307 IEGITCVID
+307 IEGIKCVID

-335 TTHISKASAEQRKGR
+335 TTNISKASAEQRKGR
-350 AGRLSAGKCLR
+350 AGRLSKGKCLR

-397 NYEEINWLTPPPKA
+397 SFEEINWLTAPPKA

-417 DLLVTL
+417 DLLVKL

-431 ITRLGKQASALPI
+431 ITSLGKQASALPI

-449 KMMLAANGNQER
+449 KMMLSANGNQEC
-461 EIACNI
+461 EIACNV

-474 DILQGSDSADFLMR
+474 DILQGSDSVDFLMR
-488 LQVLIENA
+488 LHILIESYTGN
-496 AGHVN
+496 VN
-501 KAYVNRNTLRTV
+501 KAYVNRNTLKTI
-513 VKDVQTLQSSIKH
+513 VKDVRTLQSSIRH
-526 KKSKVDISDIS
+526 KKSKVDISGIS

-572 LAEDDPLIN
+572 LAEADPLIN
-581 HEYLVV
+581 NEYLVV

-599 FSAITFNKDILSEK
+599 FSAITFNEHILTEK
-613 FSQEMSEQIAY
+613 FSQEISEHIEY
-624 ELAANNSR
+624 ELAPNNSR

-645 IEETRSND
+645 IEETRNND

-662 IKSLIKTDARN
+662 IKSLVNTDARN

-678 QECDDWMKRVLW
+678 QECDDWLKRVVW
-690 LGGKVEGFPVLSET
+690 LGGKVEGFPVLSEA
-704 LIMNTAENWLLPYV
+704 LIMSTSENWLLPYV
-718 SNIKKISDLKRVKIL
+718 SNIKEISELKRVKIL
-733 PLLSS
+733 PLLFS
-738 LLTYEESKVL
+738 LLTYEESRIL
-748 EKEAPVIYTTPSNK
+748 EKEAPIFYITPSNK
-762 KVSIIYD
+762 KTSIIYD

-839 RWPVDPFSEQAG
+839 RWPVDPFSEKAG
-851 SSRKKRMT
+851 RSIKSRNT